1 MFKALGS
8 SSCLVLDGDPNGLNV
23 PPPCG
28 EGRKQGWHQ
37 LADLGGCGG
46 AVRKEAPSA
55 SFDRAGQDGVAKVGR
70 EDGLNDDESR
80 LGIPRQLD
88 KARQHRRTLGR
99 LEQRNGLI
107 LASHGSGGS
116 FGGRRRC
123 RYT

>member
-1 MFKALGS
+1 M
-8 SSCLVLDGDPNGLNV
+8 VLDGDPNGLNV

-70 EDGLNDDESR
+70 ATSIATSDRPMTMTTVWNKSV
-80 LGIPRQLD
+80 
-88 KARQHRRTLGR
+88 KATDHMPP
-99 LEQRNGLI
+99 N
-107 LASHGSGGS
+107 SV
-116 FGGRRRC
+116 
-123 RYT
+123 